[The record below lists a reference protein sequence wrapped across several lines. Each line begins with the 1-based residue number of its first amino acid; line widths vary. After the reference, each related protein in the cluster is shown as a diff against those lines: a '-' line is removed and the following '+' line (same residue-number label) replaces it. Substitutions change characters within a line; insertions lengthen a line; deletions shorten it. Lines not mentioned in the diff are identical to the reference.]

1 MIFKK
6 MNIVY
11 RSKTCIY
18 LVYICD
24 EICGVSVYSTLEA
37 EIIINDSDLDDA
49 LKLIFSI

>member
-11 RSKTCIY
+11 KSKTCIY

-24 EICGVSVYSTLEA
+24 EIVFAHLDTLELYYK
-37 EIIINDSDLDDA
+37 ELNI
-49 LKLIFSI
+49 